1 MATNETIKKLLDA
14 GVAFTQMTQTKA
26 EEIVR
31 DFAKL
36 GDIRSDEMQHNVQ
49 ALVEQSRKSAEQL
62 IEVIQHE
69 VARQLKNFGMSDVQ
83 KQAERVVT
91 DVEAVAT
98 SAATAAT
105 KLVKKVAKQ
114 AAPPAAKKAAAKKAP
129 AAKKAAA
136 KKAPAKKAPSQKAS
150 AKKAPAKKAPAAT
163 KAPAKKAAKPTAKA

>member
-36 GDIRSDEMQHNVQ
+36 GDIRTDDIQHNVQ

-83 KQAERVVT
+83 KQAERVVA

-105 KLVKKVAKQ
+105 KLVTKVAKQ
-114 AAPPAAKKAAAKKAP
+114 NPPAAAKKAQ
-129 AAKKAAA
+129 AKKAAPAPVAKKAPATKASAKRVPAA
-136 KKAPAKKAPSQKAS
+136 KKAPAKKAP
-150 AKKAPAKKAPAAT
+150 
-163 KAPAKKAAKPTAKA
+163 AKKAAKPAAKA